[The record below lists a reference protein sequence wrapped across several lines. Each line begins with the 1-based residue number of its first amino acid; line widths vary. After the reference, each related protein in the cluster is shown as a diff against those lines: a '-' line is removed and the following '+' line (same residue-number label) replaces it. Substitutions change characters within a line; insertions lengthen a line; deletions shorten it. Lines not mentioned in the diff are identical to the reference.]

1 MFIDWLTV
9 HQDYDFRLPLVGDRA
24 LIVLDTDSGEELQ
37 VKCPT
42 ISHEG
47 SYSTN
52 LQIRISGNRLT
63 VSGNPSRIDRLEN
76 LFGFTSIDQ
85 CIAVYNRILKTYGL
99 PQLTKCTRVWHLEEK
114 VSPGSTSDRLAN
126 SAMRVL
132 GLEKTRRVA
141 CSDGAVITEIHITT
155 NRAVGQGCED
165 DYLRGISMLPY
176 RNSIPRL
183 HTNGK
188 TCDWLTKT
196 GKGGRLIYP
205 SVYNKAFELELH
217 ALPKVKRKF
226 GVNSDEWK
234 YLVNIINW
242 CNFYGVVRFE
252 QKIKSEFLRRENLC
266 FYGLFDESDFRQVHN
281 EFLNIDQKLQ
291 VESMSLETITARL
304 IREGICENTR
314 AANVTTL
321 YAIQWMH
328 GHKFDFSKK
337 QVKTHRARLRKIG
350 IDIALKCDL
359 TKFSLVNVKYSR
371 TVEVKTLPMPDWY
384 KKPQVNHLQIAA

>member
-9 HQDYDFRLPLVGDRA
+9 HQDYPERLPLIGDRA
-24 LIVLDTDSGEELQ
+24 LLVLDVETGEELQ
-37 VKCPT
+37 TRCPT

-52 LQIRISGNRLT
+52 IQIRISGNRLT

-99 PQLTKCTRVWHLEEK
+99 PEFTKCTRVFYRYDAK
-114 VSPGSTSDRLAN
+114 SDALTE
-126 SAMRVL
+126 SAMRL
-132 GLEKTRRVA
+132 LKLDDTRKILS
-141 CSDGAVITEIHITT
+141 SDGAVITEIHITT
-155 NRAVGQGCED
+155 NRAVGQGMED
-165 DYLRGISMLPY
+165 DYLKGVSMLPY
-176 RNSIPRL
+176 RNSVPRL

-205 SVYNKAFELELH
+205 SVYNKAYELELH

-226 GVNSDEWK
+226 GVDSPEWR
-234 YLVNIINW
+234 YLVNIINY
-242 CNFYGVVRFE
+242 CNFHGVVRFE
-252 QKIKSEFLRRENLC
+252 QKIKSEFLRRNNLN
-266 FYGLFDESDFRQVHN
+266 FYGLFDESSFRETHN

-328 GHKFDFSKK
+328 GHQFDFSKK
-337 QVKTHRARLRKIG
+337 QVQTHRARLRKIG

-359 TKFSLVNVKYSR
+359 TKFSLVNVRHSQ
-371 TVEVKTLPMPDWY
+371 TVEVKPLSMPDWY

>member
-24 LIVLDTDSGEELQ
+24 LIVLDTDTGEELQ

-52 LQIRISGNRLT
+52 IQIRISGNRLT

-99 PQLTKCTRVWHLEEK
+99 PEFTKCTK
-114 VSPGSTSDRLAN
+114 VFYRNDSSTDAITD
-126 SAMRVL
+126 SAMRL
-132 GLEKTRRVA
+132 LKLDDSRRVA
-141 CSDGAVITEIHITT
+141 CSDGAVLTEIHITT
-155 NRAVGQGCED
+155 NRAVGQGSED
-165 DYLRGISMLPY
+165 DYLRGLSMLPY
-176 RNSIPRL
+176 RNSVPRL

-205 SVYNKAFELELH
+205 SVYNKAYELELH

-226 GVNSDEWK
+226 GVDSPEWR
-234 YLVNIINW
+234 YLVNIINY
-242 CNFYGVVRFE
+242 CNFHGVVRFE
-252 QKIKSEFLRRENLC
+252 QKIKSEFLRRNNLN
-266 FYGLFDESDFRQVHN
+266 FYGLFDESSFRQTHN

-328 GHKFDFSKK
+328 GHKFDFSKS

-359 TKFSLVNVKYSR
+359 TKFSLVNVRHSQ
-371 TVEVKTLPMPDWY
+371 TVEVKPLAMPDWY
-384 KKPQVNHLQIAA
+384 KKPHVNHLQIAA